1 MNENEKSRS
10 GLQTAVDFAHAA
22 RAAKRIMQAAAASG
36 VHGAAAATAR
46 EAFPLL
52 LKVLIAVLVVF
63 IAVPMVI
70 FTALPNI
77 FFGYNSS
84 GTDTV
89 IQMTQQA
96 MTLGGVYMTLGNFEG
111 AQIDSVVTGIAAE
124 YEKNGT
130 TIDHIV
136 VSSAMTDDD
145 LLWVI
150 AINSAA
156 HQQDLNTMSAD
167 LIRDFCKSS
176 LSYTPSLSF
185 MDSGDDGVVTT
196 LRIEV
201 KHLDPE
207 KLMDELGFDSEARQW
222 AGALYETLEESD
234 AINKYKS
241 YYEAY
246 QPGYGGDGSYS
257 GDVEYGSGY
266 DNEIDISGFVDPST
280 KNNLDLAAYAIQAW
294 ANNWGYVWGTYGNV
308 LTPAL
313 FEYKKQQYP
322 DGVGNY
328 ADFIKEHWL
337 GRRTADCIGLIK
349 GYGWLDTKSMTIR
362 YATNG
367 MPDYGAD
374 QMYQACKN
382 AGTLN
387 KDYALDNNMVGTH
400 TITRASQYLD
410 GYSVGIEAR
419 GNGKI
424 AVAMTVDGTG
434 IMEKIGVAEVEIEY
448 KTNGVWRYYDSL
460 FAAEHPEFYEYN
472 SRDFVGTTYFQGTP
486 GVSYR
491 VTLTVYARNS
501 KGSDTGYITS
511 YTIVCK

>member
-1 MNENEKSRS
+1 MNDQDRFRS
-10 GLQTAVDFAHAA
+10 GLQTVADLAQAA
-22 RAAKRIMQAAAASG
+22 RAAYRMIRAAVVSG
-36 VHGAAAATAR
+36 VYGAAAVAVQ
-46 EAFPLL
+46 EAFPFILKILL
-52 LKVLIAVLVVF
+52 AVLIALIV
-63 IAVPMVI
+63 IPMVI

-84 GTDTV
+84 GTDSIT
-89 IQMTQQA
+89 QMTQQA
-96 MTLGGVYMTLGNFEG
+96 MTLGGVYMTLGDFEG
-111 AQIDSVVTGIAAE
+111 AQIDSVITGIAAE
-124 YEKNGT
+124 YEENGT
-130 TIDHIV
+130 EIDRIEI
-136 VSSAMTDDD
+136 SSAMSEKD

-176 LSYTPSLSF
+176 LSYAPTLSF
-185 MDSGDDGVVTT
+185 LDNGGDGVVTT
-196 LRIEV
+196 LRVEV

-207 KLMDELGFDSEARQW
+207 VLMDELGFDDEARHW

-234 AINKYKS
+234 AINKYRS
-241 YYEAY
+241 YYEPH

-257 GDVEYGSGY
+257 GDIEYGTDH
-266 DNEIDISGFVDPST
+266 DNTIDISHFVDPGT

-294 ANNWGYVWGTYGNV
+294 KNNWGYVWGTYGNV

-349 GYGWLDTKSMTIR
+349 GYGWLDTKKLTIG

-382 AGTLN
+382 AGSLNMDYGDMSTLPEIPGLMLW
-387 KDYALDNNMVGTH
+387 KSGHAGVYIGGGYA
-400 TITRASQYLD
+400 
-410 GYSVGIEAR
+410 IEA
-419 GNGKI
+419 
-424 AVAMTVDGTG
+424 MGT
-434 IMEKIGVAEVEIEY
+434 
-448 KTNGVWRYYDSL
+448 
-460 FAAEHPEFYEYN
+460 
-472 SRDFVGTTYFQGTP
+472 
-486 GVSYR
+486 
-491 VTLTVYARNS
+491 S
-501 KGSDTGYITS
+501 KGVVKTKVSGRGWQGWGKLPYID
-511 YTIVCK
+511 YREAN

>member
-1 MNENEKSRS
+1 MNENDKSRS

-22 RAAKRIMQAAAASG
+22 RAAKRIMQAAAVSG

-52 LKVLIAVLVVF
+52 LKILIAALVVF
-63 IAVPMVI
+63 IVVPMVI

-207 KLMDELGFDSEARQW
+207 KLMDELGFDDEARQW

-234 AINKYKS
+234 AINKYRS

-266 DNEIDISGFVDPST
+266 DNKIDISGFVDPST
-280 KNNLDLAAYAIQAW
+280 KNNLDLASYAIQAW

-328 ADFIKEHWL
+328 ADFIKDHWL

-387 KDYALDNNMVGTH
+387 KDYEKAENIL
-400 TITRASQYLD
+400 Q
-410 GYSVGIEAR
+410 
-419 GNGKI
+419 KI
-424 AVAMTVDGTG
+424 LRSGTG
-434 IMEKIGVAEVEIEY
+434 IAQKILSAY
-448 KTNGVWRYYDSL
+448 LKS
-460 FAAEHPEFYEYN
+460 
-472 SRDFVGTTYFQGTP
+472 GTI
-486 GVSYR
+486 
-491 VTLTVYARNS
+491 TLENI
-501 KGSDTGYITS
+501 G
-511 YTIVCK
+511 C

>member
-1 MNENEKSRS
+1 MNENDKSRS

-22 RAAKRIMQAAAASG
+22 RAAKRIMQAAAVSG

-52 LKVLIAVLVVF
+52 LKILIAALVVF
-63 IAVPMVI
+63 IVVPMVI

-185 MDSGDDGVVTT
+185 MDSGDDGVGTQA
-196 LRIEV
+196 
-201 KHLDPE
+201 
-207 KLMDELGFDSEARQW
+207 ELLQQFPCGAGVAELILHADAMHETGQLLADNRADSLAQT
-222 AGALYETLEESD
+222 ADD
-234 AINKYKS
+234 AVLL
-241 YYEAY
+241 
-246 QPGYGGDGSYS
+246 YGGDGSYS

-266 DNEIDISGFVDPST
+266 DNKIDISGFVDPST
-280 KNNLDLAAYAIQAW
+280 KNNLDLASYAIQAW

-328 ADFIKEHWL
+328 ADFIKDHWL

-387 KDYALDNNMVGTH
+387 KDYGAISTMPEIPGLMLWKSGHAGVYIGG
-400 TITRASQYLD
+400 
-410 GYSVGIEAR
+410 GYAIEA
-419 GNGKI
+419 
-424 AVAMTVDGTG
+424 MGT
-434 IMEKIGVAEVEIEY
+434 
-448 KTNGVWRYYDSL
+448 
-460 FAAEHPEFYEYN
+460 
-472 SRDFVGTTYFQGTP
+472 
-486 GVSYR
+486 
-491 VTLTVYARNS
+491 S
-501 KGSDTGYITS
+501 KGVVKTKVSDRNWQGWGKLPYID
-511 YTIVCK
+511 YREGN

>member
-1 MNENEKSRS
+1 MNENDKSRS

-22 RAAKRIMQAAAASG
+22 RAAKRIMQAAAVSG

-52 LKVLIAVLVVF
+52 LKILIAALVVF
-63 IAVPMVI
+63 IVVPMVI

-207 KLMDELGFDSEARQW
+207 KLMDELGFDDEARQW

-234 AINKYKS
+234 AINKYRS

-266 DNEIDISGFVDPST
+266 DNKIDISGFVDPST
-280 KNNLDLAAYAIQAW
+280 KNNLDLASYAIQAW

-328 ADFIKEHWL
+328 ADFIKDHWL

-349 GYGWLDTKSMTIR
+349 GYGW
-362 YATNG
+362 

-387 KDYALDNNMVGTH
+387 KDYGAISTMPEIPGLMLWKSGHAGVYIGG
-400 TITRASQYLD
+400 
-410 GYSVGIEAR
+410 GYAIEA
-419 GNGKI
+419 
-424 AVAMTVDGTG
+424 MGT
-434 IMEKIGVAEVEIEY
+434 
-448 KTNGVWRYYDSL
+448 
-460 FAAEHPEFYEYN
+460 
-472 SRDFVGTTYFQGTP
+472 
-486 GVSYR
+486 
-491 VTLTVYARNS
+491 S
-501 KGSDTGYITS
+501 KGVVKTKVSDRNWQGWGKLPYID
-511 YTIVCK
+511 YREGN